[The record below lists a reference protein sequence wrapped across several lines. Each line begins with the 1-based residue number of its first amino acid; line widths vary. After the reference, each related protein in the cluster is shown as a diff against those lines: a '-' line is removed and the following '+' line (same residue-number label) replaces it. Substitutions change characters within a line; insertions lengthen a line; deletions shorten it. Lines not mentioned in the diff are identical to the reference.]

1 MLTIPCTR
9 MYVFIC
15 IITYIG
21 HTFFFNESKYLG
33 NKSERRSES
42 AYFTTVPCDFI
53 RLRHLFSFV
62 YGARKSHTY
71 RTPVGQR
78 LINRGGRADLCVKE
92 RRDAHSRMPE
102 ILLK

>member
-1 MLTIPCTR
+1 

-15 IITYIG
+15 IITCIG
-21 HTFFFNESKYLG
+21 HTFFNNEGKYLG
-33 NKSERRSES
+33 NKSERRSEF

-71 RTPVGQR
+71 RTTPVEHTPVGQR

-92 RRDAHSRMPE
+92 HRDAHWRMPE